1 MNFDDGRVDH
11 GKLHIRIIR
20 YGIENPLENAG
31 LHPIPVALEHRIP
44 VAERRRQI
52 SPWAARARD
61 PKHSFEKQPV
71 VTPCAAGV
79 RGLAQTK
86 RLHLRPL
93 SIRQNESV
101 HSKLLSELE
110 SRAFQSVN
118 PESQQ
123 TLEHDLKFVGVFF
136 AHLIRARARLF
147 IGSGRFVFYLCAA
160 NGDVIF

>member
-1 MNFDDGRVDH
+1 
-11 GKLHIRIIR
+11 
-20 YGIENPLENAG
+20 
-31 LHPIPVALEHRIP
+31 
-44 VAERRRQI
+44 
-52 SPWAARARD
+52 
-61 PKHSFEKQPV
+61 
-71 VTPCAAGV
+71 
-79 RGLAQTK
+79 
-86 RLHLRPL
+86 L